1 MNFLNVSELR
11 IPEGLVTKIQAG
23 GITLWEKIKDLPYWE
38 LDYIES
44 TSAQYI
50 DTGIAGDLD
59 DIETYIKFSYSNYV
73 NYGAFYGNYVSDDHN
88 GTRFI
93 LLNDSTSA
101 LVCNNVI
108 CAANGNTIISKLD
121 KNIIHEFADK
131 KSTYT
136 LDNIEYKKTKFGKG
150 IKNSGNIALFNRSV
164 TNPNTTRNIG
174 CRIYAFR
181 ILNRGILLCDLIPCV
196 RKEDNAICMY
206 DLVSKKFFLN
216 IGTGKFIA
224 GTYVLP
230 SDYKECEYLES
241 SGTQWIDTEYA
252 LKTDIAKLDIQFMN
266 IANNANKNLCSSSA
280 NNAKSFGLYQ
290 AANNSMTP
298 YNGKAMDA
306 STIPVT
312 GAIVNVTLETLGIN
326 KTSTAVINEKSQSK
340 NQTTSIISNVSLGLF
355 TKNDSTRSY
364 ITERM
369 ISARIYYCKL
379 LDNNVLV
386 RDLVP
391 CLDNKG
397 VPCMFDK
404 VTNQSFYNKGT
415 GQFTYQLKEV

>member
-1 MNFLNVSELR
+1 MNFSNVSELR

-23 GITLWEKIKDLPYWE
+23 GITLWEKIKELPYWE

-50 DTGIAGDLD
+50 DSGISGSLD
-59 DIETYIKFSYSNYV
+59 NIEIYTKFSYSKYV
-73 NYGAFYGNYVSDDHN
+73 NYGAFYGNYVSDNHN

-93 LLNDSTSA
+93 LNNGDPSA
-101 LVCNNVI
+101 LVCNNVK
-108 CAANGNTIISKLD
+108 CTDGGNTVINKID
-121 KNIIHEFADK
+121 KNNVHEIIDK
-131 KSTYT
+131 SLTYT
-136 LDNIEYKKTKFGKG
+136 LDNIEYKKTAFGKG
-150 IKNSGNIALFNRSV
+150 TQNNNNIAIFNRSI
-164 TNPNTTRNIG
+164 TNPNTTRDIG

-181 ILNRGILLCDLIPCV
+181 IWISGILVRDLIPCI
-196 RKEDNAICMY
+196 RKVDNEVCMY
-206 DLVSKKFFLN
+206 DLVSKQFFLN

-224 GTYVLP
+224 RTLP

-266 IANNANKNLCSSSA
+266 IANNSNKNLCSSSA
-280 NNAKSFGLYQ
+280 NNTKSFGLYQ
-290 AANNSMTP
+290 AASSTITP

-306 STIPVT
+306 STIPAT

-326 KTSTAVINEKSQSK
+326 KTSTAVINGTSQSR
-340 NQTTSIISNVSLGLF
+340 NQTTSIISNVSFGLF
-355 TKNDSTRSY
+355 TKNDSTKSY

-369 ISARIYYCKL
+369 VSARIYYCKL
-379 LDNNVLV
+379 WDNNVLV
-386 RDLVP
+386 RDFVP
-391 CLDNKG
+391 CLDNNG

-404 VTNQSFYNKGT
+404 VTNQSFYNNGT
-415 GQFTYQLKEV
+415 GQFTYQLKEA